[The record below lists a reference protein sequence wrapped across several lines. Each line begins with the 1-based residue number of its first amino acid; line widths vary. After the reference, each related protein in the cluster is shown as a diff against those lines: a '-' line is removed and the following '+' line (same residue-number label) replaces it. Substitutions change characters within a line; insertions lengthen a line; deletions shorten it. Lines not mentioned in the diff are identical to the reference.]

1 MYASRNWA
9 RKMGQEGSSDREG
22 RNEQLVGPSRQARC
36 VERCNQGTSILA
48 AGVNVLAFVCGVVC
62 RALHFQLHMITSIL
76 TAARL
81 KCMVVWNIVAV
92 SMFIWKCLLFPCV
105 CMCVYGVCVC
115 IGGGASGRSDG
126 ARRETL
132 SD

>member
-1 MYASRNWA
+1 
-9 RKMGQEGSSDREG
+9 
-22 RNEQLVGPSRQARC
+22 
-36 VERCNQGTSILA
+36 
-48 AGVNVLAFVCGVVC
+48 
-62 RALHFQLHMITSIL
+62 MITSIL